1 MSDTALLEAN
11 EGDGLESEESYGPGS
26 SAISR
31 VAKYTLVRLL
41 FLFITVV
48 VGIYL
53 VVLVANMGGYVDDI
67 RRGNIHQQV
76 SLEISQDQS
85 PEMRALSLEAK
96 QELIQERVAVEIK
109 RQGLDRPFIV
119 RSFDFLRQA
128 LTLNLG
134 FASDMVSDAGS
145 KQVRL
150 ILLERLPPTLLLW
163 GAANITLFFA
173 SLFFGLV
180 LSRKYGSFLDRLT
193 VTLAPLSSAPAW
205 FYGIFL
211 ILIFAALLQILPF
224 GGMVAAPPPESKI
237 MYALSVLKHLILP
250 ASAIVISSVFL
261 QTYNFRTFF
270 LIYSSEDYVEMAKA
284 KGLSDREIERR
295 YVLRPVLPTI
305 ITQFA
310 LLLIYVWMG
319 ATILE
324 TVFNW
329 PGLGRTLYRAI
340 GLFDTPVIVGA
351 QVIFAY
357 LLAATVFLL
366 DIIYALVD
374 PRVRIG
380 AEGRTR

>member
-1 MSDTALLEAN
+1 MSDVALTGGGEGAATLERPK
-11 EGDGLESEESYGPGS
+11 SGS
-26 SAISR
+26 STLSR
-31 VAKYTLVRLL
+31 VAKYTLVRMVVL
-41 FLFITVV
+41 FFTVV

-53 VVLVANMGGYVDDI
+53 VVLVANMGGYVDEI
-67 RRGNIHQQV
+67 RRGNIHQEI
-76 SLEISQDQS
+76 SMRISQDQS
-85 PEMRALSLEAK
+85 PEMRALTVEEK
-96 QELIQERVAVEIK
+96 QKLIQERVAIEVK

-119 RSFDFLRQA
+119 RSFGFLKDA
-128 LTLNLG
+128 LTLELG
-134 FASDMVSDAGS
+134 FATDLTSDSGS

-163 GAANITLFFA
+163 GAANVSLFFM
-173 SLFFGLV
+173 SLFFGLF
-180 LSRKYGSFLDRLT
+180 LSRKYGSLLDRL
-193 VTLAPLSSAPAW
+193 VIALAPTSSAPAW
-205 FYGIFL
+205 FYGLFL
-211 ILIFAALLQILPF
+211 ILIFAAILQVLPF
-224 GGMVAAPPPESKI
+224 GAMVDAPPPESRI
-237 MYALSVLKHLILP
+237 GYALSVSKHLILP
-250 ASAIVISSVFL
+250 ASAIVISSIFL

-284 KGLSDREIERR
+284 KGLSDRDIERR

-329 PGLGRTLYRAI
+329 PGLGRTLFQAI
-340 GLFDTPVIVGA
+340 GLFDTPVIVGG

-357 LLAATVFLL
+357 LLAATVFFL

-380 AEGRTR
+380 GEGRTR